1 MLVKLDQVLLKECHS
16 IHSWTTFR
24 EQSNPHKTPPS
35 YGFQIWGHTYEWS
48 ASSGVAYHGERRGR
62 GSLALLLKTMFFQ
75 FFSRVACECVAGIF
89 LWWQL
94 CISWQHGNL
103 AIPRVAT
110 GTTDLGLALFGARP
124 SNAAQE
130 LICHK
135 LPTISS
141 IFGKSNDKDFV
152 CFSDTSPL
160 SFSPQQQKLIS
171 QNFLKM
177 QRQMLLNCRS
187 FCPPLSKAT
196 KWLFSPR
203 HSEISPAWPCSLFS
217 MLPMLLSLH
226 WFPLEIFSTL
236 GNDTTVK
243 AVGR

>member
-1 MLVKLDQVLLKECHS
+1 MVGQLRSGIPWGGGGGLWRYFSKLC
-16 IHSWTTFR
+16 
-24 EQSNPHKTPPS
+24 
-35 YGFQIWGHTYEWS
+35 
-48 ASSGVAYHGERRGR
+48 
-62 GSLALLLKTMFFQ
+62 FFQ
-75 FFSRVACECVAGIF
+75 FLSRVACECGAGIF

-152 CFSDTSPL
+152 GFSDTSPL

-177 QRQMLLNCRS
+177 QRQMLLICRS
-187 FCPPLSKAT
+187 SCPPLSKAT
-196 KWLFSPR
+196 K
-203 HSEISPAWPCSLFS
+203 
-217 MLPMLLSLH
+217 
-226 WFPLEIFSTL
+226 
-236 GNDTTVK
+236 
-243 AVGR
+243 

>member
-1 MLVKLDQVLLKECHS
+1 M
-16 IHSWTTFR
+16 
-24 EQSNPHKTPPS
+24 
-35 YGFQIWGHTYEWS
+35 WG
-48 ASSGVAYHGERRGR
+48 
-62 GSLALLLKTMFFQ
+62 
-75 FFSRVACECVAGIF
+75 GIF

-160 SFSPQQQKLIS
+160 LFTAESQIAFPQNPTTNVADLSKFLSSTVKSNKVIILAETVGNICDSVLSFPT
-171 QNFLKM
+171 
-177 QRQMLLNCRS
+177 CRS
-187 FCPPLSKAT
+187 ANIFGNITAYIGFHWKYFRLWATTPLSKQ
-196 KWLFSPR
+196 
-203 HSEISPAWPCSLFS
+203 
-217 MLPMLLSLH
+217 
-226 WFPLEIFSTL
+226 
-236 GNDTTVK
+236 
-243 AVGR
+243 

>member
-1 MLVKLDQVLLKECHS
+1 MNGRPAQEWHTMGSGGGGGLWRYFSKLC
-16 IHSWTTFR
+16 
-24 EQSNPHKTPPS
+24 
-35 YGFQIWGHTYEWS
+35 
-48 ASSGVAYHGERRGR
+48 
-62 GSLALLLKTMFFQ
+62 FFQ
-75 FFSRVACECVAGIF
+75 FLSRVACECVAGIF

-110 GTTDLGLALFGARP
+110 GTTDLGLALFGSRP

-152 CFSDTSPL
+152 GFSDTSPL

-177 QRQMLLNCRS
+177 QRQMLLICRS
-187 FCPPLSKAT
+187 SCPPLSKAT
-196 KWLFSPR
+196 K
-203 HSEISPAWPCSLFS
+203 
-217 MLPMLLSLH
+217 
-226 WFPLEIFSTL
+226 
-236 GNDTTVK
+236 
-243 AVGR
+243 